1 MNKQATTTAL
11 RVLFLTFLTAGIAT
25 IGHAQALKSGFDA
38 AEYIQMLKVAGG
50 FMDTVSIGEPA
61 GCKRVYRSPIVGLDN
76 KWELWQRNDGVGIIS
91 LRGTTLNPV
100 SWLENFYAAMIPATG
115 AVQLSANETFTYK
128 LATNPRAAVH
138 AGWVIGMAY
147 LAKDILPKL
156 DSATRAGTREF
167 IITGDSQGGALAF
180 LMTSY
185 LHSQIGSRL
194 PANVRFKTYC
204 IAGPKPGNLYYA
216 YDYEVMTQ
224 GGWGFNV
231 VNSADWVPEIPLSIQ
246 TTDDFNPINPF
257 VGIPAAIRK
266 QKFFNRIA
274 LNYAFGKL
282 DKPTRRAQKEY
293 QRFLGKYI
301 EKTIVKNLPDYKA
314 PAYYPSNHYVR
325 TGQTVVLDANEV
337 YYQKYPNDP
346 AKLFRHHLLQ
356 PYLYLGEKLAGLSVS
371 GQTTPTPSMLAG
383 TWELNYLAG
392 QSGLEGVFPDRKPM
406 LTFNEATG
414 RFSGSTGCNRFNGT
428 ATIDGSAI
436 GFPEPMTMTR
446 MACPGNGEPAFM
458 DVLKKV
464 NRYAI
469 TDNTLTFIVGDVAVM
484 RFSRR

>member
-1 MNKQATTTAL
+1 MNTQAIINTLAA
-11 RVLFLTFLTAGIAT
+11 LFLTLFLADGIST
-25 IGHAQALKSGFDA
+25 TGQAQALKPGFDA

-50 FMDTVSIGEPA
+50 FIDSVTIGEPA

-76 KWELWQRNDGVGIIS
+76 KWELWQRNDGVAIIS
-91 LRGTTLNPV
+91 LRGTTLNAV
-100 SWLENFYAAMIPATG
+100 SWLENFYAAMVPAAG
-115 AVQLSANETFTYK
+115 ELRLSASETFTYK

-167 IITGDSQGGALAF
+167 IITGDSQGGALSY

-185 LHSQIGSRL
+185 LHSQVGSRL
-194 PANVRFKTYC
+194 PADVRIKTYC
-204 IAGPKPGNLYYA
+204 IAAPKPGNLYYA

-246 TTDDFNPINPF
+246 TTDDFNPTNPF

-293 QRFLGKYI
+293 QRFLGQYI
-301 EKTIVKNLPDYKA
+301 EKTIVKNLPDYQA

-325 TGQTVVLDANEV
+325 TGQTIVLNADEV
-337 YYQKYPNDP
+337 YYQQFPNDP
-346 AKLFRHHLLQ
+346 AKLFQHHLFK
-356 PYLYLGEKLAGLSVS
+356 PYLFLGEKLM
-371 GQTTPTPSMLAG
+371 GQTT
-383 TWELNYLAG
+383 
-392 QSGLEGVFPDRKPM
+392 
-406 LTFNEATG
+406 
-414 RFSGSTGCNRFNGT
+414 
-428 ATIDGSAI
+428 
-436 GFPEPMTMTR
+436 
-446 MACPGNGEPAFM
+446 
-458 DVLKKV
+458 LKK
-464 NRYAI
+464 
-469 TDNTLTFIVGDVAVM
+469 
-484 RFSRR
+484 